1 MKPRIL
7 FGSLLVLASIAF
19 GVTAFKKSLTPYIS
33 FSEARRSGS
42 SVQVNGVLADPA
54 ATRYDAAKSELV
66 FALKD
71 DKNEVMEVVYK
82 GVKPV
87 NFEQATSVVAIGSYQ
102 NGRFAADQLLV
113 KCPSKYQAEANTKAA
128 ASGPARSAA
137 PAAESATP
145 AAKTTPGGGT

>member
-1 MKPRIL
+1 MKPRMVVGL
-7 FGSLLVLASIAF
+7 LLVAVSIAI

-33 FSEARRSGS
+33 FAEARRSGT

-54 ATRYDAAKSELV
+54 HVRYDAGRSELV

-71 DKNEVMEVVYK
+71 DKNEVMDVVYK

-87 NFEQATSVVAIGSYQ
+87 NFEMATNVVAIGAYKD
-102 NGRFAADQLLV
+102 GRFAADQLLV
-113 KCPSKYQAEANTKAA
+113 KCPSKYQAEGDTKAA

-137 PAAESATP
+137 PAAETPATP
-145 AAKTTPGGGT
+145 ASSGGH